1 MMFVESWC
9 DVMKSTLDK
18 ESVPVLLLT
27 AMKTWVGH
35 LIARFCFFLH
45 VNQPT
50 KSEH

>member
-18 ESVPVLLLT
+18 ESVPVLVLT

-35 LIARFCFFLH
+35 LISLLLFFY
-45 VNQPT
+45 V
-50 KSEH
+50 